1 MITSIFPT
9 KILVKDFEMSDSWTQ
24 AVTDIA
30 KTVFAKNLAEKQ
42 DYAGTGN
49 DMLDLF
55 TEENLSQFP
64 ELVELK
70 QMFIDSFFELASS
83 YNKNK
88 LTKEVITERVSKDT
102 GKLPFMKKG
111 DYKSVHNHDADV
123 FAFGIFYLND
133 VNNEKE
139 GGELVLHDPG
149 FSGAWHF
156 NDGHTHKV
164 PTKKNR
170 MVISPNQIWH
180 EVTPYFGE
188 TERLAIVV
196 NI

>member
-1 MITSIFPT
+1 MTTSIFPT
-9 KILVKDFEMSDSWTQ
+9 KILVKDFEMSSDWNQSITL
-24 AVTDIA
+24 IA
-30 KTVFAKNLAEKQ
+30 RAVFAKNLAEKK
-42 DYAGTGN
+42 DYANTGN

-55 TEENLSQFP
+55 TEENLTQFP
-64 ELVELK
+64 ELKELK
-70 QMFIDSFFELASS
+70 QMFIDSFFELAADYS
-83 YNKNK
+83 KNK
-88 LTKEVITERVSKDT
+88 LTKEVISERVSKDF

-133 VNNEKE
+133 VDNSAD
-139 GGELVLHDPG
+139 GGELVLHNPG

-156 NDGHTHKV
+156 NEGHTYKV

-170 MVISPNQIWH
+170 MVIVPNQVWH

>member
-9 KILVKDFEMSDSWTQ
+9 NILVKDFEMSDDWNQT
-24 AVTDIA
+24 IA
-30 KTVFAKNLAEKQ
+30 GLAKITFAKNLAEKK
-42 DYAGTGN
+42 DYASTGN

-55 TEENLSQFP
+55 TEENLLQFP

-70 QMFIDSFFELASS
+70 QMFIDSFFELAKS
-83 YNKNK
+83 YSKNK
-88 LTKEVITERVSKDT
+88 LTKEIISELVSKDT

-111 DYKSVHNHDADV
+111 DYKSVHNHDSNV
-123 FAFGIFYLND
+123 FAFGVFYLTD
-133 VNNEKE
+133 VNNNEE
-139 GGELVLHDPG
+139 GGELVLHNPS

-156 NDGHTHKV
+156 NDGHTHRV

-180 EVTPYFGE
+180 EVTPYSGE